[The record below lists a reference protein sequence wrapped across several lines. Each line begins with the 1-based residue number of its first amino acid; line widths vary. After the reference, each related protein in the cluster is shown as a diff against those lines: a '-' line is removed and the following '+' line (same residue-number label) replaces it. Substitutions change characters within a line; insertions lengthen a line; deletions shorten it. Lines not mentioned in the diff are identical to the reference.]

1 MENSENKL
9 SNLQQLRQALDA
21 GAVRSIQRTLVSLHP
36 SEVALLLESLP
47 IAERRIVWDLV
58 DSEVDGGDILV
69 NVADDVRSGLIQA
82 MDDAELIA
90 AAEGLELDDLADLV
104 ADLPERVT
112 AQVLRALDQTDRE
125 RLQQVLTYDE
135 DSAGGLMNPDVISV
149 RPNVTLDVVI
159 RYLRLQGE
167 MADGTDSLFVVDRN
181 NRYLGVL
188 LLNRLIIND
197 PEMIVAEVMS
207 TDVPA
212 IPVATEDDEVARIFE
227 KRDLISAPVVDE
239 HDHLIGRITVDDVVD
254 VIREEAEHSIMSA
267 AGLDEEDDMFAP
279 VLVSARRRAIWLGVN
294 LMTAFLAAWVV
305 DRFQGVIDE
314 IVLLAVLMPIV
325 PSMGGVAGTQT
336 LTIITRAMALGQIER
351 SNALSILRKEISV
364 SVLNGV
370 AWALVVSVVTL
381 IWFDNI
387 AIGAIIAAA
396 LMINLFIAAA
406 CGFALPLVLKQL
418 RIDPAIAGGVVL
430 TTITDVVGYGAFLGL
445 AAVFLLQAA

>member
-1 MENSENKL
+1 MENTENNL
-9 SNLQQLRQALDA
+9 SNLQQLRRALDA
-21 GAVRSIQRTLVSLHP
+21 GAVRSIQGTLASLHP

-47 IAERRIVWDLV
+47 LADRRIVWDLV
-58 DSEVDGGDILV
+58 DSETDGGDILV
-69 NVADDVRSGLIQA
+69 NVADDVRSGLIEVT
-82 MDDAELIA
+82 DDEELIA

-112 AQVLRALDQTDRE
+112 SQVLRALDQADRE
-125 RLQQVLTYDE
+125 RLQKVLTYDE

-167 MADGTDSLFVVDRN
+167 MADGTDSIFVVDRN

-188 LLNRLIIND
+188 LLSRLLIND
-197 PEMIVAEVMS
+197 PETTVAEVM
-207 TDVPA
+207 DAGVPA
-212 IPVATEDDEVARIFE
+212 IDVSEEDDEVARIFE
-227 KRDLISAPVVDE
+227 KRDLISAAVIDE
-239 HDHLIGRITVDDVVD
+239 QEHLIGRITVDDVVD

-279 VLVSARRRAIWLGVN
+279 VLVSAKRRAIWLGVN

-364 SVLNGV
+364 AVLNGV
-370 AWALVVSVVTL
+370 AWALVVSVITFV
-381 IWFDNI
+381 WFDNV

-396 LMINLFIAAA
+396 LMINMFISAAI
-406 CGFALPLVLKQL
+406 GFVLPLALKRL
-418 RIDPAIAGGVVL
+418 HIDPAIAGGVVL

-445 AAVFLLQAA
+445 AALFLLNAA